1 MDKIRIAVS
10 GALGRM
16 GQEVVRMV
24 KEEERFQLTAL
35 VDPKGKDGG
44 EIPLYPNLLDA
55 LTASSAD
62 VMIDF
67 STPAAVYDNVKTAL
81 ELGVRPVVGTTGL
94 SQEEI
99 GNLSRLASERRVG
112 AVIAPNFALG
122 AVLMM
127 RFAQMAG
134 KYLPNVEIL
143 EFHHDQKLDAPSGT
157 ALKTAEMIAEVR
169 EERKQ
174 GHPQEK
180 ERLEGARGGYVDG
193 FRIHSIRLP
202 GFVAHQEV
210 IFGKEGEILTIRH
223 DSLSRSSFMGGVKLA
238 VERVTTLNHLVYG
251 LEGLLD

>member
-1 MDKIRIAVS
+1 MQEIRIAVS

-24 KEEERFQLTAL
+24 EKEEKFRLTAL
-35 VDPKGKDGG
+35 IDPKGKREGDL
-44 EIPLYPNLLDA
+44 PLYTNLFEA
-55 LTASSAD
+55 LTASPVD

-67 STPAAVYDNVKTAL
+67 TTPSSVYENVKTAL
-81 ELGVRPVVGTTGL
+81 ELGVRPVVGTTGMTTD
-94 SQEEI
+94 EI
-99 GNLSRLASERRVG
+99 DTLSRIAEERKVG

-127 RFAQMAG
+127 RFAQMAA

-157 ALKTAEMIAEVR
+157 ALKTAEMIREVR
-169 EERKQ
+169 EERRQ
-174 GHPQEK
+174 GHPEEE
-180 ERLEGARGGYVDG
+180 ERLQGARGGYVDG

-210 IFGKEGEILTIRH
+210 IFGKEGELLTIRH
-223 DSLSRSSFMGGVKLA
+223 DSLSRTSFMAGVKLA
-238 VERVTTLNHLVYG
+238 VERVLTLDRLVYG
-251 LEGLLD
+251 LEELLD

>member
-1 MDKIRIAVS
+1 MQEIRIAVS

-24 KEEERFQLTAL
+24 EKEENFRLTAL
-35 VDPKGKDGG
+35 IDPKGKREGDL
-44 EIPLYPNLLDA
+44 PLYTNLFEA
-55 LTASSAD
+55 LTASPVD

-67 STPAAVYDNVKTAL
+67 TTPSSVYENVKTAL
-81 ELGVRPVVGTTGL
+81 ELGVRPVVGTTGMTTD
-94 SQEEI
+94 EI
-99 GNLSRLASERRVG
+99 DTLSRIAEERKVG

-127 RFAQMAG
+127 RFAQMAA

-157 ALKTAEMIAEVR
+157 ALKTAEMIREVR
-169 EERKQ
+169 EERRQ
-174 GHPQEK
+174 GHPEEE
-180 ERLEGARGGYVDG
+180 ERLQGARGGYVDG

-210 IFGKEGEILTIRH
+210 IFGKEGELLTIRH
-223 DSLSRSSFMGGVKLA
+223 DSLSRTSFMAGVKLA
-238 VERVTTLNHLVYG
+238 VERVLTLDRLVYG
-251 LEGLLD
+251 LEELLD